1 VSRPTNPTGNV
12 LTDHEIQGLSELAL
26 QRDIPLILDS
36 AYGVPFPSMIFSH
49 AQPFWNENVILSM
62 SLSKFGLPA
71 TRTGI
76 VIASKDMVKTLGR
89 INSIQSLATPSLGA
103 ELGLKLIQKGQL
115 FSLSEHLIR
124 PFYHNKVKAATQQ
137 LEAGLKGLPCR
148 IHEPEGALFLWLW
161 CQDLPISSKELYER
175 LKSKNVLVIPGEN
188 FFPGLEDPN
197 WEHQQQCIR
206 ISYAQDDATVKA
218 GLEIIIETLKALYP

>member
-1 VSRPTNPTGNV
+1 
-12 LTDHEIQGLSELAL
+12 
-26 QRDIPLILDS
+26 
-36 AYGVPFPSMIFSH
+36 
-49 AQPFWNENVILSM
+49 M

-218 GLEIIIETLKALYP
+218 GLDIIIETLKALYP